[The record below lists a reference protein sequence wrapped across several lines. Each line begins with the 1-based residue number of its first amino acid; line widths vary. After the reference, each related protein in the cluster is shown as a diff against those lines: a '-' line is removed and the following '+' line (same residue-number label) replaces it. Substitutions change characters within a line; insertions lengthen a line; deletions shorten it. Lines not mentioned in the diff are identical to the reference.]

1 MSEGGSASV
10 PEISREL
17 VGRLQAVGRAVS
29 PEEIGDLWIFPPLS
43 DVEESSEF
51 LLFTRHRDGD
61 RRSVYSA
68 RVRRDDGGDPGPG
81 GAPGNSPRPSANG
94 GASGAGGG
102 AGAGSADQRITHHGT
117 VPCDRVGRLV
127 RRFRRRLGE
136 EDREPVHVTLDGRRD
151 RWAALLAADGEAAG
165 DAPGVV
171 EPRATGPAPAEEDRG
186 DDAAPLTEAG
196 AGEDRGPSAPSREA
210 EAA

>member
-10 PEISREL
+10 PEISQEL
-17 VGRLQAVGRAVS
+17 VGRLRAVGRAVS

-43 DVEESSEF
+43 DVEDSSEF
-51 LLFTRHRDGD
+51 LLFTRHREGD

-68 RVRRDDGGDPGPG
+68 RVRRNEGDEPGSG
-81 GAPGNSPRPSANG
+81 KAPGTDGRPLQDAG
-94 GASGAGGG
+94 TPDGAGGPQG
-102 AGAGSADQRITHHGT
+102 AAAQRITHHGT
-117 VPCDRVGRLV
+117 VPGDRVGRLI

-151 RWAALLAADGEAAG
+151 RWSALLGADRDAAG
-165 DAPGVV
+165 GERGV
-171 EPRATGPAPAEEDRG
+171 EASRATAPAPAEGGRG
-186 DDAAPLTEAG
+186 NDASHLTEAG
-196 AGEDRGPSAPSREA
+196 TAGDRGPAAPSQEA

>member
-10 PEISREL
+10 PEISQEL

-68 RVRRDDGGDPGPG
+68 RVRRDDGEDPGSGAAPGTSRRPSENG
-81 GAPGNSPRPSANG
+81 GAPGGDGGSGLVSAP
-94 GASGAGGG
+94 
-102 AGAGSADQRITHHGT
+102 QRITHHGT
-117 VPCDRVGRLV
+117 VPRDRVGRLV

-151 RWAALLAADGEAAG
+151 RWTALLGADGEAAG
-165 DAPGVV
+165 DAPGAE
-171 EPRATGPAPAEEDRG
+171 EPRATGPAPAEGERD
-186 DDAAPLTEAG
+186 DDATPLTEAG
-196 AGEDRGPSAPSREA
+196 ATGDRGPAAPSREA